1 MGSFISIGKYNKLYK
16 YIWMFLIIK
25 LIYEYLFDGNL
36 PNEIKIKYF
45 TPEKFPRNFLIQE
58 SFNYFGTFLF
68 SIILYKYEMSQ
79 RDNKNRLPSNSN
91 SDNNNVSFSHSSSQ
105 IELIFSDD
113 IEQHSSTS
121 FGTLLFTTNLLTFSI
136 QLANQLYI
144 INLSELDFWMF
155 EILFLSYITSK
166 MFGTQIYKHKK
177 IAICIIIFLPI
188 IFKILTINE
197 ILQNKDEDFL
207 YKKYKWILPIGSITF
222 LINTFLRD
230 YSICKM
236 KWFLDYKYYSVSRI
250 LMIYG
255 ICGFLMCMIGSII
268 SSFIKCVGQ
277 SAFDKINLICTVN
290 IYDNDNDNITYYYDS
305 FKIYFRDLWKY
316 DTNTLINVLYNF
328 FIIIKIL
335 TFFFNK
341 IIYYFDS

>member
-45 TPEKFPRNFLIQE
+45 TPEKFPRNLLIQE

-113 IEQHSSTS
+113 IKQHSSTS

-166 MFGTQIYKHKK
+166 MFGT
-177 IAICIIIFLPI
+177 
-188 IFKILTINE
+188 
-197 ILQNKDEDFL
+197 
-207 YKKYKWILPIGSITF
+207 
-222 LINTFLRD
+222 
-230 YSICKM
+230 
-236 KWFLDYKYYSVSRI
+236 
-250 LMIYG
+250 
-255 ICGFLMCMIGSII
+255 
-268 SSFIKCVGQ
+268 
-277 SAFDKINLICTVN
+277 
-290 IYDNDNDNITYYYDS
+290 
-305 FKIYFRDLWKY
+305 
-316 DTNTLINVLYNF
+316 
-328 FIIIKIL
+328 
-335 TFFFNK
+335 
-341 IIYYFDS
+341 